1 MTSKALTTLPQRE
14 LAAAAG
20 RAQIAVSTPALQP
33 LPPVGGPINGTL
45 MRWRAGREAKTY
57 RRMAESTRAQT
68 EFVNTRRDL
77 ASALVATAR
86 VIAELNEVPL
96 MLQHDAQVRH
106 LRRDAELAT
115 VQREAAEARY
125 GRDATLDEIAELRTK
140 QRKKTAAKEKALM
153 HTLAKAK
160 QELEALGR
168 DTGAI
173 DDAMSGVAHVN
184 GAG

>member
-1 MTSKALTTLPQRE
+1 MTTKALTTLPQRE

-33 LPPVGGPINGTL
+33 LPPVGGPINATL

-68 EFVNTRRDL
+68 EFVNTRADL
-77 ASALVATAR
+77 SRALVSAAR
-86 VIAELNEVPL
+86 AIAELNEVPVL
-96 MLQHDAQVRH
+96 LQHDAQVRG
-106 LRRDAELAT
+106 LRREAELAT
-115 VQREAAEARY
+115 AQREAAEAKY
-125 GRDATLDEIAELRTK
+125 GRDATMDEITELRAK
-140 QRKKTAAKEKALM
+140 QRKKTAAKEKVALNA
-153 HTLAKAK
+153 LVKAK

-173 DDAMSGVAHVN
+173 DDAMSGISYTN